1 MLVQLQRFIY
11 ALILTTFFAL
21 PYTQADSTTSK
32 EYPQLITQP
41 IAGKSMHWVKS
52 QYGEPSSIWYSEG
65 QVKPQ
70 WPKITVWDYG
80 TFAVFFERKTVLHTV
95 IR

>member
-21 PYTQADSTTSK
+21 PYAQADTTPSK
-32 EYPQLITQP
+32 KYPQLTPQP
-41 IAGKSMHWVKS
+41 VAGHSMQWVKT
-52 QYGEPSSIWYSEG
+52 QYGKPHTTWYSEG
-65 QVKPQ
+65 LVKPQ

>member
-11 ALILTTFFAL
+11 ALILTTFFAIPL
-21 PYTQADSTTSK
+21 AWADLTTPK
-32 EYPQLITQP
+32 EYPQLTTQP
-41 IAGKSMHWVKS
+41 LAGKSMQWVKAH
-52 QYGEPSSIWYSEG
+52 YGKPPKMWYSEG
-65 QVKPQ
+65 VVKPQ

-80 TFAVFFERKTVLHTV
+80 TVAVFFERKTVLHVV